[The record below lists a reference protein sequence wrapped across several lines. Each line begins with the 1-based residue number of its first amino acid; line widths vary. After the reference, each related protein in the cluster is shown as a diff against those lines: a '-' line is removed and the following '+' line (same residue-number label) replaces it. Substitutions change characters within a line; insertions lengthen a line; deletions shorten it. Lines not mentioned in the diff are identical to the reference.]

1 MADLIEYIRWRGDLS
16 FWERPFNEVDNLVL
30 SQICYHCF
38 DGIVPGHGEGAVT
51 LRDAADRFFEH
62 PERGEIPGQDQARN
76 NEFLREVK
84 DSERFSEILMRD
96 YVNIIM
102 DSHRYGAQTQ
112 FAAFHFCLPDE
123 SHYIGFRGTDNTVV
137 GWREDFKISY
147 MVTEAQEHAAEYLRR
162 VMQEMENWKD
172 QIWRVGGHSK
182 GGNLALYSALC
193 LPPEMQDAL
202 TTIYNNDG
210 PGIAPEMFD
219 KESYRR
225 LRGRIRKIVP
235 EYDIIGMLFEK
246 REIRENPA
254 GDRGRLLVVGSSE
267 KGAMQHWALT
277 WQVKRDHFERKTR
290 IHPEA
295 SKIAEILDRWV
306 TSASFE
312 EREAFVSTLFDAM
325 DQFGPAM
332 SDVINAGLRGY
343 NTILSGLLRGSPET
357 RTAVGKYFQSLLNV
371 GVESAVENV
380 KEALESVGNA
390 VRSRTKEIGEG
401 REALEQ
407 ALCEKDT
414 ERAKREDRD
423 ERLNNQIQSTKILE
437 SGGERDRENPPDLG
451 TDLTGE
457 EERWEK
463 QEQAQAREQNQL
475 RSLPGPVRKSR
486 AQWGKKGRKKRASS
500 LSWKM
505 TKNRSSRP

>member
-1 MADLIEYIRWRGDLS
+1 MDWESVKTFFTTAGFDLLRGLLTLAVFIVRIVMTYLVRCDEKLIANTRRAEYVLIILLFIGCVCNILTILRSGGASGRGRLVRIFKRYACPEQWILFGILVWGIISCLSMDAAYEGAWFTGNRYAMEDMAVS
-16 FWERPFNEVDNLVL
+16 VLVL
-30 SQICYHCF
+30 F
-38 DGIVPGHGEGAVT
+38 PMT
-51 LRDAADRFFEH
+51 
-62 PERGEIPGQDQARN
+62 
-76 NEFLREVK
+76 
-84 DSERFSEILMRD
+84 
-96 YVNIIM
+96 
-102 DSHRYGAQTQ
+102 
-112 FAAFHFCLPDE
+112 
-123 SHYIGFRGTDNTVV
+123 
-137 GWREDFKISY
+137 
-147 MVTEAQEHAAEYLRR
+147 
-162 VMQEMENWKD
+162 
-172 QIWRVGGHSK
+172 
-182 GGNLALYSALC
+182 
-193 LPPEMQDAL
+193 
-202 TTIYNNDG
+202 
-210 PGIAPEMFD
+210 
-219 KESYRR
+219 
-225 LRGRIRKIVP
+225 
-235 EYDIIGMLFEK
+235 MLFEK

-312 EREAFVSTLFDAM
+312 EREAFISTLFDAM

-380 KEALESVGNA
+380 KGALESVGNA

-423 ERLNNQIQSTKILE
+423 ERLNNQIQRTKILE

-451 TDLTGE
+451 ADLTGE